1 LERLRRL
8 VARFDVAMS
17 LGLATLVIL
26 VAVHQFLIS
35 AGGVLSPWKGGGFG
49 MYTTP
54 HGMQSRATFLSVN
67 GYALRLSPPDPAFL
81 DWVAK
86 VDPASAD
93 YLMDLQD
100 RADRMRPYPQPEAA
114 ERLMAAASKVVWDKA
129 LFDAPVEIGRQPA
142 SAMQVTVMEL
152 ARRPSVG
159 LFETREVFRHAG
171 Q

>member
-1 LERLRRL
+1 
-8 VARFDVAMS
+8 VAE
-17 LGLATLVIL
+17 
-26 VAVHQFLIS
+26 
-35 AGGVLSPWKGGGFG
+35 
-49 MYTTP
+49 
-54 HGMQSRATFLSVN
+54 
-67 GYALRLSPPDPAFL
+67 
-81 DWVAK
+81 

-100 RADRMRPYPQPEAA
+100 RADRMRPYPQPDAA

-129 LFDAPVEIGRQPA
+129 LFGTAVEIGRQPA

-159 LFETREVFRHAG
+159 RFETREVFRHAG